1 MNKNYIVPEKLFK
14 ELLDSYITLMALEK
28 GGVDNWEWYGESV
41 KDYYKELEVKNMEE
55 AIELF
60 INDLEL
66 DILYIKSYNY

>member
-1 MNKNYIVPEKLFK
+1 MNKNYIVPEKLFE
-14 ELLDSYITLMALEK
+14 ELLDSYITLIALET

-60 INDLEL
+60 IGSFGI
-66 DILYIKSYNY
+66 DILYTE

>member
-1 MNKNYIVPEKLFK
+1 MNKKYIVPENLFK

-66 DILYIKSYNY
+66 YTLYTK

>member
-1 MNKNYIVPEKLFK
+1 MNKNYIIPENLFK

-66 DILYIKSYNY
+66 DILYTK

>member
-1 MNKNYIVPEKLFK
+1 MWCRKLFWVC
-14 ELLDSYITLMALEK
+14 L

-66 DILYIKSYNY
+66 DILYTK

>member
-14 ELLDSYITLMALEK
+14 ELLDSYITLVALEG

-60 INDLEL
+60 INDFEL
-66 DILYIKSYNY
+66 DILYTK

>member
-1 MNKNYIVPEKLFK
+1 MNKKYIIPENLFK
-14 ELLDSYITLMALEK
+14 ELLDSYITLMALEG

-66 DILYIKSYNY
+66 YTLYTK

>member
-1 MNKNYIVPEKLFK
+1 MNKKYIIPENLFK
-14 ELLDSYITLMALEK
+14 ELLDSYITLMALEG

-60 INDLEL
+60 IGSLGI
-66 DILYIKSYNY
+66 DILYTE

>member
-1 MNKNYIVPEKLFK
+1 MNKKYIIPENLFK
-14 ELLDSYITLMALEK
+14 ELLDSYITLMALEE

-60 INDLEL
+60 IGSFGI
-66 DILYIKSYNY
+66 DILYTE

>member
-1 MNKNYIVPEKLFK
+1 MNKKYIVPENLFK

-55 AIELF
+55 AIKLF
-60 INDLEL
+60 INDFEL
-66 DILYIKSYNY
+66 DILYTK